1 MFRIAHWDLVSQLA
15 PEDDSKEL
23 NLPIIDYD
31 DSSLEKVKL
40 ALDLYPSTCAIL
52 IRDYGMLLWGS
63 SSEDLFARAEVL
75 EHLLELQI
83 REHSI

>member
-1 MFRIAHWDLVSQLA
+1 MGYSVPGLFQKL
-15 PEDDSKEL
+15 DSKEL
-23 NLPIIDYD
+23 NLPIVEYNEAT
-31 DSSLEKVKL
+31 LEKVKL

-63 SSEDLFARAEVL
+63 SVEDLSARAEVL

-83 REHSI
+83 REHSIS